1 MKSIGMASRPPI
13 RCLNVAIQKSSEG
26 SVAQWMT
33 QVSGEVYK
41 FPAITADKVYD
52 ALFT

>member
-1 MKSIGMASRPPI
+1 MSH
-13 RCLNVAIQKSSEG
+13 VAIQKSSEG